1 MFHVKQVRLTEMQ
14 TFTVSR
20 ETSDRLEI
28 LAAEVSRWTRS
39 VQLISSG
46 DHALIWSRHILDS
59 LRLAPLLAGLTP
71 PATDLGSGAG
81 FPGLVLAIA
90 LDWPF
95 NLIEADH
102 RKAAFLMEAARRT
115 GAQVVVHPHRIEA
128 TMLPPQRVI
137 TARALAPLDRLLT
150 LAAPK
155 LASTGACFFLKGRRY
170 AGELTAARRRWQ
182 MDVVVH
188 PSRTD
193 PSRVVLQISGATLA
207 RRAPDAAD

>member
-1 MFHVKQVRLTEMQ
+1 MKQVLLNDIQ

-20 ETSDRLEI
+20 ETRDRLEI
-28 LAAEVSRWTRS
+28 LAAEVLRWTRS
-39 VQLISSG
+39 VQLISSR
-46 DHALIWSRHILDS
+46 DHALVWSRHILDS
-59 LRLAPLLAGLTP
+59 LRLAPLLLLAGFTP

-102 RKAAFLMEAARRT
+102 RKAAFLMEAARHT
-115 GAQVVVHPHRIEA
+115 GAQVVVHPQKIETVA
-128 TMLPPQRVI
+128 LPPQRVI
-137 TARALAPLDRLLT
+137 TARALASLDRLLT
-150 LAAPK
+150 LAVPK
-155 LASTGACFFLKGRRY
+155 LAPTGACFFLKGRRF
-170 AGELTAARRRWQ
+170 ADELTAARRRWQ

-193 PSRVVLQISGATLA
+193 PSSVVLQISGATLA
-207 RRAPDAAD
+207 RRAPDASD